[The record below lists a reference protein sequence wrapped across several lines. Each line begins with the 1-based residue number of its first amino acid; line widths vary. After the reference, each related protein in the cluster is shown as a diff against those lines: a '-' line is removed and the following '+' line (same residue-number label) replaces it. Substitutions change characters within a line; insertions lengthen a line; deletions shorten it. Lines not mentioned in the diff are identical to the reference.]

1 MEVEKAYLAL
11 AKAMAESPIVP
22 PCTNTDPDLWFPE
35 DGHEYRAGLAKK
47 FCKTCPARKPCAE
60 YAMLSNQLY
69 GIWGGTSRND
79 RMKMRRERELV
90 LLESNRSQDAEESC
104 TE

>member
-1 MEVEKAYLAL
+1 MEVERAYLAL

-35 DGHEYRAGLAKK
+35 VGHEYRAGIAKK
-47 FCKTCPARKPCAE
+47 YCKLCPAKKECAE
-60 YAMLSNQLY
+60 YAMLSNELY

-79 RMKMRRERELV
+79 RLKMRRERGLV
-90 LLESNRSQDAEESC
+90 LLESDGSQD